1 MQKKRSL
8 AFALFISAGVF
19 VLTSCS
25 PKVTGFNQKSGRV
38 ETEVIIDGKNFRP
51 IADENTIKF
60 GGIVAS
66 DVLKASQNQI
76 IVRVPNGAKTGKI
89 SVTTGRGM
97 GDSVEDFTVIREG
110 YALAIGLNR
119 VDPAHYGG
127 WDGSLTGCEP
137 DARDMKDIAIRQGL
151 NAEILLT
158 AQATREAVIGKLND
172 LAEKLQADDLLVV
185 SYSGHGGQVLDQ
197 NGDEADGLDET
208 WCLYNGQLIDDELNA
223 AWAKFKKGIR
233 ILVFSDS
240 CHSGTVLK
248 MIKSDFENPSQ
259 KRIRELNNR
268 WRELREIPDREKT
281 KIRSILIMKP
291 EPKDAAKVAPGP
303 ELISRLV
310 PAEILRSVYQRNRE
324 FYVKIGREAPRE
336 DATPVKAFAIL
347 ISGCEDNQTSAD
359 LGSNGLFTLML
370 KQVWNNGEFNGNHLD
385 FHQAIR
391 TKTLAANSGQSPKYY
406 TVGIEDKVFVIQRPY
421 TVK

>member
-1 MQKKRSL
+1 MLKNKLLLVGLFVLISVL
-8 AFALFISAGVF
+8 A
-19 VLTSCS
+19 LTSCA
-25 PKVTGFNQKSGRV
+25 PKVTGFNPKSGRV
-38 ETEVIIDGKNFRP
+38 ETEVTIDGENFKSQ
-51 IADENTIKF
+51 AGENTVKF
-60 GGIVAS
+60 DGVIAT
-66 DVLKASQNQI
+66 DVRKASKNQI
-76 IVRVPNGAKTGKI
+76 IVSVPNGAKTGKI
-89 SVTTGRGM
+89 SVTTNRGT
-97 GDSVEDFTVIREG
+97 GNSDEDFAVIREG

-119 VDPAHYGG
+119 LDPAHYGG

-137 DARDMKDIAIRQGL
+137 DARDMKDIAVRQGL

-172 LAEKLQADDLLVV
+172 LAEKMQADDLLVV

-248 MIKSDFENPSQ
+248 MMKSDFENPAQS
-259 KRIRELNNR
+259 RVRELNNR
-268 WRELREIPDREKT
+268 WREMREIPDQEKT
-281 KIRSILIMKP
+281 KIRSFLKM
-291 EPKDAAKVAPGP
+291 EPTPKGAVKVAPGP
-303 ELISRLV
+303 ELISRLAS
-310 PAEILRSVYQRNRE
+310 AEVLRSVYQRNRE
-324 FYVKIGREAPRE
+324 FYTRIGREAPRE
-336 DATPVKAFAIL
+336 DTTPVQAFVIL

-359 LGSNGLFTLML
+359 LGDNGLFTFML
-370 KQVWNNGEFNGNHLD
+370 KKVWNNGEFSGSHLN
-385 FHQAIR
+385 FHQAIK
-391 TKTLAANSGQSPKYY
+391 TKVVEANSGQSPKYY
-406 TVGIEDKVFVIQRPY
+406 TVGIEDNVFVMQRPY